1 MVLSGIK
8 TSTKGKKGSIAI
20 LLDRT
25 FLHSHNLFSAAR
37 FFRSCI
43 SEKRFYWNF
52 LRSSLQKQR
61 LRIFLK
67 LFQIIFWQTNFQNEL
82 QATKIFSRRS
92 RQKDFIWDVF
102 IRTRIGIVSFNL
114 NLILSKP
121 LTVVFQH
128 KVEWFLYILVQCF
141 CDIEGTSLYWT
152 NLTMIYFV
160 DFAHNGN
167 LGNGSFIPFLFW

>member
-8 TSTKGKKGSIAI
+8 ALTKGKKGSTPI

-25 FLHSHNLFSAAR
+25 FLHSHNLFSAVR

-61 LRIFLK
+61 LRIFIK
-67 LFQIIFWQTNFQNEL
+67 LFRIIFWRTNFQNEL
-82 QATKIFSRRS
+82 QTTNIFNRRS
-92 RQKDFIWDVF
+92 RHKDFIWDVF
-102 IRTRIGIVSFNL
+102 IRTRTGILSFNL

-121 LTVVFQH
+121 PAIVFQH
-128 KVEWFLYILVQCF
+128 KVEWFLYIANVFGILRELVS
-141 CDIEGTSLYWT
+141 IEQ
-152 NLTMIYFV
+152 I
-160 DFAHNGN
+160 
-167 LGNGSFIPFLFW
+167 

>member
-8 TSTKGKKGSIAI
+8 AFTKGKKGSIPI

-25 FLHSHNLFSAAR
+25 FLRSHNLFSAVR
-37 FFRSCI
+37 FCRSSI

-61 LRIFLK
+61 LRIFIK
-67 LFQIIFWQTNFQNEL
+67 LFQIIFWRVFFQNEL
-82 QATKIFSRRS
+82 QTTNIFNRRR

-128 KVEWFLYILVQCF
+128 KVEWFLYIAKVFVILRELVS
-141 CDIEGTSLYWT
+141 IEQ
-152 NLTMIYFV
+152 I
-160 DFAHNGN
+160 
-167 LGNGSFIPFLFW
+167 

>member
-8 TSTKGKKGSIAI
+8 AFTKVKKGSIPI

-25 FLHSHNLFSAAR
+25 FLHSHNLFSAVW
-37 FFRSCI
+37 FSQSFI
-43 SEKRFYWNF
+43 SEKWFYWNF
-52 LRSSLQKQR
+52 LRYSLQKQR
-61 LRIFLK
+61 LIIFIK

-82 QATKIFSRRS
+82 QTTNIFNSRS

-128 KVEWFLYILVQCF
+128 KVEWFLYIANVFVILRELVS
-141 CDIEGTSLYWT
+141 IEQ
-152 NLTMIYFV
+152 I
-160 DFAHNGN
+160 
-167 LGNGSFIPFLFW
+167 